1 MGLVSILGSKHSA
14 ISRDYEARVC
24 DKSMPKHRAASLAKK
39 WGRDYWDGDRRTG
52 YGGYQYIPGYWR
64 EFACNLVQKYGLT
77 AQSRV
82 LDIGCGKGFLL
93 AELEA
98 VVPGIDI
105 RGIDISEYAIA
116 RAPEQLSGKL
126 EVGDCTR
133 LPYGEKEFDLAISI
147 NVFHNLVAPELVSA
161 LKEIS
166 RVSIQSY
173 IVVESYVTEVQKQN
187 LLFWQLTC
195 EAFNTPEGWEWWF
208 ESTGY
213 SGDWE
218 FIYFD

>member
-14 ISRDYEARVC
+14 VSRDYESRVC

-64 EFACNLVQKYGLT
+64 EFASNLVQKYGLT
-77 AQSRV
+77 EQSRV

-105 RGIDISEYAIA
+105 RGVDISEYAIA
-116 RAPEQLSGKL
+116 HAPEQLSGKL

-133 LPYGEKEFDLAISI
+133 LPYGEREFDLAISI
-147 NVFHNLVAPELVSA
+147 NVFHNLVAPELVLA

-195 EAFNTPEGWEWWF
+195 EAFNRPEGWEWWF
-208 ESTGY
+208 ESASYG
-213 SGDWE
+213 GDWE

>member
-64 EFACNLVQKYGLT
+64 EFASNLAKKYGLT

-98 VVPGIDI
+98 VVPGIDV
-105 RGIDISEYAIA
+105 RGVDISEYAIA
-116 RAPEQLSGKL
+116 NAPEQLTGKL

-133 LPYGEKEFDLAISI
+133 LPYGEKEFDLAISM

-213 SGDWE
+213 GGDWE

>member
-1 MGLVSILGSKHSA
+1 VGLVSILGSKHSA
-14 ISRDYEARVC
+14 VSRDYESRVC
-24 DKSMPKHRAASLAKK
+24 DHSMPKHRAASLAKK

-64 EFACNLVQKYGLT
+64 EFASNLVQKYQLT

-98 VVPGIDI
+98 VVPGIQI
-105 RGIDISEYAIA
+105 RGVDISEYAIA
-116 RAPEQLSGKL
+116 EAPEQLSGKL
-126 EVGDCTR
+126 EVGDCAT
-133 LPYGEKEFDLAISI
+133 LPFGEKEFDLAISI
-147 NVFHNLVAPELVSA
+147 NVFHNLVAPKLVSA

-166 RVSIQSY
+166 RVSIQNY
-173 IVVESYVTEVQKQN
+173 IVVESYVTELQKQN

-208 ESTGY
+208 DSTGY